1 MGGQCTSQ
9 EDADYVGQSDRMQ
22 LSAASEE
29 TGKTRITAAEEQA
42 EQQAEMAAYN
52 KQKAEEQA
60 KYQAEMAA
68 YNKQK
73 AEAEVAQAKYLAEMA
88 AYNKQMAEQ
97 ERARQADR
105 DQIVQREADRLAAE
119 QAEVAR
125 IQKAKEE
132 QLANATE
139 QQKYRIDRITRNG
152 KWSLDDP
159 RLATPEFASPLYGVS
174 NAESV
179 LNSDPRGTR
188 QKHCAQ

>member
-42 EQQAEMAAYN
+42 EQ
-52 KQKAEEQA
+52 
-60 KYQAEMAA
+60 QAEMAA